1 MKATSHFLIAAL
13 LTLLSATALLGQE
26 YTVLKDLKAE
36 WQVNQEDRFGPFEKK
51 TGDVSTV
58 YFWIE
63 AAKYPGVA
71 LHVSS
76 TEPVALFVNGQ
87 LAAQHS
93 TGLYL
98 KIDSLRKVFHAP
110 VLQIGVHQTRIKEGG
125 LQTTLETVSDAA
137 STAIVPLQFSSF
149 RDFAIVGMMI
159 LLTMLVIIIKL
170 NPKLT
175 SDYFSITKIFSMREG
190 EESQVYSRI
199 TSSTNVLFYAYSSLM
214 LGYYLIIIFHF
225 LPAHYSAALAFQA
238 TTFWEAM
245 LEWTRLSFIVLAL
258 FFLKIV
264 LVYGLSYVFGMRE
277 VSGIHFF
284 NWVRLLLGVFGVLT
298 IILFLYFITHGQREG
313 FYVFLLSMMSWLLAG
328 WTILILLKLQR
339 AMGHS
344 MFHLFSYIC
353 ATELIP
359 FLITIKVL
367 YN

>member
-1 MKATSHFLIAAL
+1 MKPTIHFLLIVL
-13 LTLLSATALLGQE
+13 LCGVGIPRVLGQD
-26 YTVLKDLKAE
+26 YTVLKDLHAE
-36 WQVNQEDRFGPFEKK
+36 WQVNQGDAFEPFNKK
-51 TGDVSTV
+51 SDVSTV

-63 AAKYPGVA
+63 AAKFPGVV
-71 LHVSS
+71 LHVNS
-76 TEPVALFVNGQ
+76 TEPFSLFVNGQ

-98 KIDSLRKVFHAP
+98 KIDSLRKIFRTP
-110 VLQIGVHQTRIKEGG
+110 VLQVGVHQAKIKEGG
-125 LQTTLETVSDAA
+125 LQTTLETVSPA
-137 STAIVPLQFSSF
+137 SSTDVSPLKFSSF
-149 RDFAIVGMMI
+149 RDFAIVGMLI

-199 TSSTNVLFYAYSSLM
+199 TSSINILFYAYSSLM
-214 LGYYLIIIFHF
+214 LGYYLVIIFHF

-238 TTFWEAM
+238 DTFWEAM
-245 LEWTRLSFIVLAL
+245 RQWLELSFIVLTL
-258 FFLKIV
+258 FFMKIV
-264 LVYGLSYVFGMRE
+264 LVYGLSFVFGMRE
-277 VSGIHFF
+277 IAGIHFF
-284 NWVRLLLGVFGVLT
+284 NWVRLLLGVFGILT
-298 IILFLYFITHGQREG
+298 IILFLYFVTHGQREG
-313 FYVFLLSMMSWLLAG
+313 FYVFLLSVMSWLLAG
-328 WTILILLKLQR
+328 WTLLIILKLQR
-339 AMGHS
+339 HMGHS